1 MTTHIR
7 WVLLIT
13 AAITPW
19 ALWLTVAL
27 GGLR

>member
-1 MTTHIR
+1 MNVIR